1 MAAISQD
8 ARAYFQANRAVAEQ
22 ISVRSAVV
30 IWLASSALLWAGIIQ
45 ALRTLV

>member
-8 ARAYFQANRAVAEQ
+8 TRAYFQASRAVAEP

>member
-8 ARAYFQANRAVAEQ
+8 ARTLFQAERHRATPL
-22 ISVRSAVV
+22 SMRSAVV
-30 IWLASSALLWAGIIQ
+30 LWLASSALLWVGIIQ

>member
-8 ARAYFQANRAVAEQ
+8 ARTLFQADRHGATAL
-22 ISVRSAVV
+22 SVRSAVV
-30 IWLASSALLWAGIIQ
+30 LWLASSALLWGGIIQ

>member
-1 MAAISQD
+1 MSAISQD
-8 ARAYFQANRAVAEQ
+8 ARAYFQAGKAAAEP

-30 IWLASSALLWAGIIQ
+30 LWLASSALLWAGIIQ